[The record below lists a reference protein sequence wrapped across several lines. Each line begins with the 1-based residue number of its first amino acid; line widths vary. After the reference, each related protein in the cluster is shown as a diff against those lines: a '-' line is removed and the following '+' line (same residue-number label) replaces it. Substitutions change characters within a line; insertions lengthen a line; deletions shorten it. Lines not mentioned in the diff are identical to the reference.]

1 VRFFADIRDTDGARR
16 DQVVAA
22 VLASAAEIAER
33 RKVRY
38 NYTMINQDPPAGC
51 SQDIQAAV
59 LEAAEELQLSH
70 MSMVSR
76 AYHDSLFMA
85 RIAPTGMIFIPCR
98 GGWSHR
104 PDEFA
109 SEQDIENGVGVLALT
124 MAKLSGG
131 VWTRDAAG
139 SGKDE
144 L

>member
-1 VRFFADIRDTDGARR
+1 
-16 DQVVAA
+16 VVAA
-22 VLASAAEIAER
+22 VLASAADIAER

-38 NYTMINQDPPAGC
+38 NYTMINQDPPASC
-51 SQDIQAAV
+51 SQDIQTAV
-59 LEAAEELQLSH
+59 LEAAEELSLSH

-85 RIAPTGMIFIPCR
+85 RVAPTGMIFIPCR
-98 GGWSHR
+98 GGYSHR

-109 SEQDIENGVGVLALT
+109 SEQDIQNGVEVLALT

-131 VWTRDAAG
+131 VWPEAVAD